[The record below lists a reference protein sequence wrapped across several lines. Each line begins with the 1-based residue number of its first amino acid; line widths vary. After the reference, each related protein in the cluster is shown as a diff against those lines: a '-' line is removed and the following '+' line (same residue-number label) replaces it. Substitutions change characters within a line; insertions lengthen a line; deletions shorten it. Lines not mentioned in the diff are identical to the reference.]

1 MAASM
6 IARPA
11 KVIAVDGPSG
21 SGKSSISRKSAEIL
35 DFDFL
40 DTGAMYRSVTW
51 FCQNK
56 NLLDENDC
64 MEQLNSNFSLTIS
77 INPKNDRVQVNNV
90 DISHEIRM
98 ENITSKVSQY
108 AALPSIRSYLVKQQR
123 DIVANSVKGIVVEG
137 RDIGSVVLP
146 DADVKIF
153 ITASEEQRAK
163 RRSKQNNQPAA
174 DVLVAQRVRDEK
186 DSKRTVSP
194 LVIPEGALILDNSE
208 LDFDQSVAKF
218 IELSGHNK

>member
-1 MAASM
+1 M